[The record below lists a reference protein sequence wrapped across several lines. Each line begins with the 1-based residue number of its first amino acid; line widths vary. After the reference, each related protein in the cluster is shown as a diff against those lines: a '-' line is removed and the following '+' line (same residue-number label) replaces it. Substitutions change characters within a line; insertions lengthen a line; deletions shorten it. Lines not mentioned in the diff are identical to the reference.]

1 MMTAAR
7 REKVLI
13 VDDEAGSD
21 LMNSVRRKLD
31 REGFETVVVHP
42 QSKLASGD
50 DFEAEALMAID
61 TVRPSAVLLDV
72 RFGDHPDDRFKG
84 LGILRKIVEK
94 APDLPVL
101 MFTQYARGPQRDT
114 AAAGSLRFNSSVDF
128 IDKLASPDEV
138 ALRLRRLIGRTP
150 ELIRIGDD
158 YVVDGQAGVVYA
170 VRGGERSPIRS
181 VQGMKF
187 SILLELASAW
197 YRSPGELV
205 PFWKLERFSEGEDS
219 RASLRVR
226 VREIKDALGEAAG
239 KKYGPADLIV
249 NVRNRGYVLVVPK

>member
-1 MMTAAR
+1 MTTVR

-42 QSKLASGD
+42 PSKLATGH

-84 LGILRKIVEK
+84 LGILGKIVEK

-114 AAAGSLRFNSSVDF
+114 AAAGSLKFSSSVDF

-158 YVVDGQAGVVYA
+158 FVVDGQAGVVYA
-170 VRGGERSPIRS
+170 VRGSERSPIRS

-187 SILLELASAW
+187 AILLELASAW

-239 KKYGPADLIV
+239 KKYGPGDLIV
-249 NVRNRGYVLVVPK
+249 NVRNRGYVLAVPK

>member
-1 MMTAAR
+1 MTTGR
-7 REKVLI
+7 RDRILI

-21 LMNSVRRKLD
+21 IMNSVRRKLD
-31 REGFETVVVHP
+31 GEGFETVVVEP
-42 QSKLASGD
+42 QSKLATGH
-50 DFEAEALMAID
+50 DFENEALIAID
-61 TVRPSAVLLDV
+61 TVKPSAVLLDV
-72 RFGDHPDDRFKG
+72 RFGDHPDDQFKG

-94 APDLPVL
+94 SADLPVL
-101 MFTQYARGPQRDT
+101 MFTQYSRGPHRDT
-114 AAAGSLRFNSSVDF
+114 AAAGSLKFSASVDF

-138 ALRLRRLIGRTP
+138 VLRLRRLIGKTP
-150 ELIRIGDD
+150 VLIQIGDRFLID
-158 YVVDGQAGVVYA
+158 GEAGIAYVVDGAS
-170 VRGGERSPIRS
+170 RTPIRS
-181 VQGMKF
+181 IQGMKF

-239 KKYGPADLIV
+239 RKYGPDDLIL
-249 NVRNRGYVLVVPK
+249 NVRNRGYVLVAPR

>member
-1 MMTAAR
+1 MSTGR
-7 REKVLI
+7 REKILI

-31 REGFETVVVHP
+31 REGFETVVVQP
-42 QSKLASGD
+42 PSKMVTGD
-50 DFEAEALMAID
+50 DFEAEALIAID

-72 RFGDHPDDRFKG
+72 RFGDHPDDQFKG
-84 LGILRKIVEK
+84 LGILARIIEK
-94 APDLPVL
+94 APNLPVL
-101 MFTQYARGPQRDT
+101 MFTQYSRGPHRDT
-114 AAAGSLRFNSSVDF
+114 AAAGSLKFSSAVDF

-150 ELIRIGDD
+150 ELIQIGDEF
-158 YVVDGQAGVVYA
+158 VIDGEAGIVYA
-170 VRGGERSPIRS
+170 VRDGQRTPIRS

-187 SILLELASAW
+187 AILLELANAW

-226 VREIKDALGEAAG
+226 VREIKDALGDAIG
-239 KKYGPADLIV
+239 RKYGPDDLIV

>member
-1 MMTAAR
+1 MTTAR
-7 REKVLI
+7 REKILI

-31 REGFETVVVHP
+31 REGFETVVVQP
-42 QSKLASGD
+42 LSKLATGD
-50 DFEAEALMAID
+50 DFETEALIAIES
-61 TVRPSAVLLDV
+61 VRPSAVLLDV
-72 RFGDHPDDRFKG
+72 RFGDHPDDQFKG
-84 LGILRKIVEK
+84 LGILGKIIEK
-94 APDLPVL
+94 APSLPIL
-101 MFTQYARGPQRDT
+101 MFTQYSRGPHRDT
-114 AAAGSLRFNSSVDF
+114 AAAGSLKFSSSVDF

-150 ELIRIGDD
+150 EHIQIGDEFL
-158 YVVDGQAGVVYA
+158 VDGGAGIVYA
-170 VRGGERSPIRS
+170 IRDGQRTPIRT

-187 SILLELASAW
+187 SILQELANAW
-197 YRSPGELV
+197 YKSPGELV

-226 VREIKDALGEAAG
+226 VREIKDALGEALG
-239 KKYGPADLIV
+239 KKFGPEDLIL

>member
-1 MMTAAR
+1 MTTGR
-7 REKVLI
+7 RDRILI

-21 LMNSVRRKLD
+21 IMNSVRRKLD
-31 REGFETVVVHP
+31 GEGFETVVVQP
-42 QSKLASGD
+42 QSKFAAGH
-50 DFEAEALMAID
+50 DFESEALIAIE

-72 RFGDHPDDRFKG
+72 RFGDHPDDQFKG

-94 APDLPVL
+94 SADLPVL
-101 MFTQYARGPQRDT
+101 MFTQYSRGPHRD
-114 AAAGSLRFNSSVDF
+114 AAVAGSLRFSSSVDF

-138 ALRLRRLIGRTP
+138 VLRLRRLIGKTP
-150 ELIRIGDD
+150 VLIQIGEQFLI
-158 YVVDGQAGVVYA
+158 DGEAGIAYA
-170 VRGGERSPIRS
+170 VEGDRRDPIRS
-181 VQGMKF
+181 IQGMKF

-226 VREIKDALGEAAG
+226 VREIKDALGEASG
-239 KKYGPADLIV
+239 RKFGPDDLIV
-249 NVRNRGYVLVVPK
+249 NVRNRGYVLVVPR